1 MINAQQN
8 EEKIRIRTDKISINK
23 IKTLIENNSISR
35 NYGLDLLKIIS
46 MINIINLHIN
56 NHTNH
61 LKLNIN
67 NPKFKPIYLLHTFS
81 FFPVNT
87 FGLISGI
94 IGYKKYKFVNLI
106 YLWFEYLFYSV
117 FLSLFQYYK
126 SLANFKN
133 VIKSFFPLGIVRH
146 WYVNV
151 YILMYL
157 FLPFITTSINL
168 MDKKLFSKIIICYL
182 MIYSFYHTIIQFNI
196 NNTNFDFISGGYS
209 SLWLL
214 VLYIYYLRE

>member
-67 NPKFKPIYLLHTFS
+67 NPKIKPIYLLHTFS

-157 FLPFITTSINL
+157 FLPFITTSI
-168 MDKKLFSKIIICYL
+168 I
-182 MIYSFYHTIIQFNI
+182 
-196 NNTNFDFISGGYS
+196 
-209 SLWLL
+209 
-214 VLYIYYLRE
+214 LYKMLAD

>member
-106 YLWFEYLFYSV
+106 YLWF
-117 FLSLFQYYK
+117 
-126 SLANFKN
+126 N
-133 VIKSFFPLGIVRH
+133 
-146 WYVNV
+146 
-151 YILMYL
+151 
-157 FLPFITTSINL
+157 
-168 MDKKLFSKIIICYL
+168 
-182 MIYSFYHTIIQFNI
+182 
-196 NNTNFDFISGGYS
+196 
-209 SLWLL
+209 
-214 VLYIYYLRE
+214 